1 MKHLTAEMR
10 ECIQNCLNCH
20 AVCLS
25 MASTHCL
32 EMGGEHVQPQ
42 HFRLMLDCAQI
53 CQTAADFMLRKSPHH
68 PHLCSEC
75 AEICRLCAD
84 DCERMGDMDDCVEA
98 CRKCALTCGAMAA

>member
-1 MKHLTAEMR
+1 
-10 ECIQNCLNCH
+10 
-20 AVCLS
+20 
-25 MASTHCL
+25 
-32 EMGGEHVQPQ
+32 MGGEHVQPQ